1 MHRADA
7 ESGCKWRTPLA
18 VKYSMLSHCI
28 HFQHPPY
35 ASASLKWGV
44 WGVTPMR
51 LGAYTLLAIYCI
63 MEKYI
68 IHSGII
74 SFIYL
79 LMKFVEM
86 RITKNEAKPMKE
98 LIRDTVIVYLS
109 AIIGLYIIGEFMPT
123 TNVVKTVTNVFTD
136 IPSF

>member
-1 MHRADA
+1 
-7 ESGCKWRTPLA
+7 
-18 VKYSMLSHCI
+18 
-28 HFQHPPY
+28 
-35 ASASLKWGV
+35 
-44 WGVTPMR
+44 
-51 LGAYTLLAIYCI
+51 

-123 TNVVKTVTNVFTD
+123 TTVVKTVTNVFTD
-136 IPSF
+136 VPGF

>member
-1 MHRADA
+1 
-7 ESGCKWRTPLA
+7 
-18 VKYSMLSHCI
+18 
-28 HFQHPPY
+28 
-35 ASASLKWGV
+35 
-44 WGVTPMR
+44 
-51 LGAYTLLAIYCI
+51 
-63 MEKYI
+63 MEKYL

-109 AIIGLYIIGEFMPT
+109 AIIGLYIIGEFMPAGET
-123 TNVVKTVTNVFTD
+123 VKKTVTNVFTD
-136 IPSF
+136 HPGF